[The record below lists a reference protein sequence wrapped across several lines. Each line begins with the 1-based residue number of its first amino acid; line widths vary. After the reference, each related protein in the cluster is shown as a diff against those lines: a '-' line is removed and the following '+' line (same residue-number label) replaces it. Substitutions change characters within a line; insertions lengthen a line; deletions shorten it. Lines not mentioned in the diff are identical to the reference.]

1 MRHLITFLLLVAAF
15 IAYMAGWGPLFF
27 GAPLMGSVLCAGG
40 LILEVM
46 FWRRVIHPVH
56 NWAPLAKKQ

>member
-27 GAPLMGSVLCAGG
+27 GAPLVGSALCAGG

-56 NWAPLAKKQ
+56 N